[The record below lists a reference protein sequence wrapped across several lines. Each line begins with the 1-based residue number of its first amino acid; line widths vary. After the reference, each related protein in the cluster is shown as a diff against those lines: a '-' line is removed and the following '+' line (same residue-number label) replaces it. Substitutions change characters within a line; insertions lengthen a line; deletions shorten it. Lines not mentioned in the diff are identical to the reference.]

1 MLEREERSSRE
12 AFVVGQKYA
21 FATASLVV
29 ALLCFVNV
37 AALEKAI
44 VAVLFGVQALRIDP
58 PPLLPHRRGWARA
71 GVVLGGVFL
80 VVVPAIVW
88 YFLGVVGLREVF
100 ETLVRL
106 GAAK

>member
-1 MLEREERSSRE
+1 MHERERSPQE

-44 VAVLFGVQALRIDP
+44 VAVLFGVQALKVDP
-58 PPLLPHRRGWARA
+58 PPLLSQRRAWARA

-88 YFLGVVGLREVF
+88 YFLGVVGLRQVF